1 MAERTLI
8 LAAGVGSGHN
18 SAARAVEDAL
28 AASGLGGEVRRI
40 DVLDTTNEVF
50 NRLYDDA
57 YFALAAEAPWLVSW
71 GYDQQDAPFT
81 ISPLLRWFEEMN
93 TTSLVREI
101 RGYRPDLVIATH
113 FMPARLV
120 SLMLARRQVD
130 AALDVVTTDFD
141 FQGLWLSTPL
151 TRMYVAREETRQY
164 LLTLG
169 LPQERVV
176 TSGIPVRP
184 EFSGQLD
191 AEAVRSRYGL
201 RPDVPTVLISAGAS
215 GGPRTL
221 QVVRQCLAI
230 GSAFQA
236 VVVCGRNAELKA
248 QVEQL
253 VAGSDRFK
261 VVGFT
266 EEMPALMR
274 ISSLFVGKPG
284 GLSSSECMAAGLPM
298 VIVDPIPG
306 QEVRNADF
314 LLEEGA
320 AVRCNYA
327 TTIGY
332 KIGLLLADPVRLAAM
347 AANARRIGHPDAAT
361 TIATTSATLDLP
373 PLGISRDAQ
382 KLIQQAFSD
391 GVEVL
396 ADSAERR
403 LHTVY
408 DPASGRSIALASDAE
423 LAAVGAPP
431 GSTQVELTR
440 PFLKALRW
448 QPEHSTLATHA
459 QWLLGDAESR
469 VLGIS

>member
-28 AASGLGGEVRRI
+28 AASGLGGEVQRI
-40 DVLDTTNEVF
+40 DALDTTNELF

-71 GYDQQDAPFT
+71 GYDQQDAPFK
-81 ISPLLRWFEEMN
+81 IAPLLRWFEEVN

-101 RGYRPDLVIATH
+101 RDYRPDLVIATH

-120 SLMLARRQVD
+120 SLMLARRQVA

-169 LPQERVV
+169 LPEERVV

-184 EFSGQLD
+184 EFSRPLD
-191 AEAVRSRYGL
+191 VEAVRARYGL
-201 RPDVPTVLISAGAS
+201 RGDVPVVLISAGAS
-215 GGPRTL
+215 GGPKAL

-230 GSAFQA
+230 DTSFQA
-236 VVVCGRNAELKA
+236 VVVCGRNEELKT
-248 QVEQL
+248 QVEEL
-253 VAGSDRFK
+253 VAGSDRFT
-261 VVGFT
+261 VLGFT
-266 EEMPALMR
+266 QEMPALMR
-274 ISSLFVGKPG
+274 ISALFVGKPG

-332 KIGLLLADPVRLAAM
+332 KIGQLLANPTRLAEM
-347 AANARRIGHPDAAT
+347 AANARRIGHPDAAA
-361 TIATTSATLDLP
+361 TIAATSARLDLP

-403 LHTVY
+403 LHGVY
-408 DPASGRSIALASDAE
+408 DLDTGHSVALASDAE

-431 GSTQVELTR
+431 GSTEIELTR

-459 QWLLGDAESR
+459 TWLLGDADSK
-469 VLGIS
+469 VFGIR

>member
-28 AASGLGGEVRRI
+28 LASGQGGEVRRI
-40 DVLDTTNEVF
+40 DVLDTTNELF

-71 GYDQQDAPFT
+71 GYDQQDVPFK
-81 ISPLLRWFEEMN
+81 IAPLLRWFEEIN

-101 RGYRPDLVIATH
+101 RDYRPDLVIATH

-120 SLMLARRQVD
+120 SLMLVRRQVQ

-169 LPQERVV
+169 LPEERVV
-176 TSGIPVRP
+176 TSGIPVRA
-184 EFSGQLD
+184 EFAQPLD
-191 AEAVRSRYGL
+191 AEAVRARYGL
-201 RPDVPTVLISAGAS
+201 SADAPVVLVSAGAS

-230 GSAFQA
+230 DADFQA
-236 VVVCGRNAELKA
+236 VVVCGRNAELRT
-248 QVEQL
+248 QVEEL
-253 VAGSDRFK
+253 VAGSDRFT
-261 VVGFT
+261 VLGFT
-266 EEMPALMR
+266 QEMPALMR

-332 KIGLLLADPVRLAAM
+332 KIGQLLADPTRLAAM
-347 AANARRIGHPDAAT
+347 AANARRIGHPDAAA
-361 TIATTSATLDLP
+361 TIAGTSTMLDLP

-382 KLIQQAFSD
+382 KLIQEALGE

-403 LHTVY
+403 LHAVY
-408 DPASGRSIALASDAE
+408 DPDTGHSVALASDAE

-431 GSTQVELTR
+431 GSRQVELTR

-459 QWLLGDAESR
+459 TWLLGEAETR
-469 VLGIS
+469 VLGIR